1 MRDRLECGPFIRDF
15 YRERSE
21 FTKITLIWNSVFIAF
36 VDELGGWGVSSAV
49 PGHHLAEPN
58 GGFRSWARRFPD
70 HFEVILALFQ
80 NLTIFSVFWLYS
92 KTLPFLAYFGRF
104 LDHFEPIL
112 ARYENLTTLEKWL
125 IENGLFWR
133 LYWPFEEKCR
143 KSLILTLFLF
153 TLRNKH
159 NFRYM
164 SKITLFCSFLVKIR
178 IFWAFSVRMRLI
190 LT

>member
-1 MRDRLECGPFIRDF
+1 MGRLGEPIPNKKALNPVLCGLSFIRDRLECGPFIRDF
-15 YRERSE
+15 YKERSE

-92 KTLPFLAYFGRF
+92 KTWPFLGYFGRF

-112 ARYENLTTLEKWL
+112 ARYENLTTLEK
-125 IENGLFWR
+125 
-133 LYWPFEEKCR
+133 YR
-143 KSLILTLFLF
+143 KWLILT
-153 TLRNKH
+153 TLEVIILKLH
-159 NFRYM
+159 KM
-164 SKITLFCSFLVKIR
+164 S
-178 IFWAFSVRMRLI
+178 
-190 LT
+190 